1 MHNFNPYFTNDGSVG
16 LYSDTDN
23 DVYHSTF
30 GALTE
35 SYEKF
40 ILPANFPKYFEKN
53 NEIKILDLCFGIGY
67 NTKSFLNFL
76 IDFLNIETIDTDNIK
91 YNDKIYTDNTNCN
104 KKKNF
109 KMIFLLNYF
118 YEILRLRRHSERSEE
133 SHKISPQNDN
143 SKREGESEADGGFKY
158 KIFIHAI
165 DTDKNLVQ
173 LSPFI
178 TTKNKNIKNNRLPFH
193 NERVEK
199 MISGETKPKYKLH
212 KEINYLLLEN
222 VKNCINNDVKSII
235 FDKKY
240 SQYFDR
246 AVIDFYAS
254 KNLLN
259 DILYPLRHLNA
270 FLHNIYYRYISTS
283 HKKALKAL
291 KMLDFNFKVSI
302 DDARAVLKE
311 DKYKYN
317 FVFLDAFTPTKCPCL
332 WSVDF
337 FKLIFEHLE
346 DGGMILTYSN
356 SAQVRHAMLDAGFK
370 IYKNVID
377 DKPQGTVAVK
387 ISPSPQPSP
396 SRGEGVN
403 IDKIFGSTNKDKSSY
418 EKFINND
425 KTSGGK
431 LPPHFEG
438 LCRAKR
444 LSIVLREAFL
454 NENSVRVIEKG
465 WGEGGCTLPLSDY
478 ELGLLHTK
486 AGIYFRD
493 ENLNLTN
500 EEIIARH
507 EIEVKNSTLVSATK
521 YKKQNML

>member
-16 LYSDTDN
+16 LYSDNDN

-91 YNDKIYTDNTNCN
+91 CNDKIYTDNTNYN
-104 KKKNF
+104 
-109 KMIFLLNYF
+109 L
-118 YEILRLRRHSERSEE
+118 ER
-133 SHKISPQNDN
+133 KCLTY
-143 SKREGESEADGGFKY
+143 KREGDREAVEGFLY
-158 KIFIHAI
+158 KIFIHAV

-178 TTKNKNIKNNRLPFH
+178 TTKNKIIKNNKLPFH
-193 NERVEK
+193 NERVER
-199 MISGETKPKYKLH
+199 MISAKTKPKYKLH
-212 KEINYLLLEN
+212 NEINYLLLEN

-283 HKKALKAL
+283 HKRALKAL
-291 KMLDFNFKVSI
+291 KLLDFYFKVSI
-302 DDARAVLKE
+302 DDARAVLKN
-311 DKYKYN
+311 DKSKYN

-337 FKLIFEHLE
+337 FKLIYEHLE
-346 DGGMILTYSN
+346 EGGMILTYSN

-377 DKPQGTVAVK
+377 NKPQGTVAVK

-403 IDKIFGSTNKDKSSY
+403 IDKIFSSTNKDKSNY

-431 LPPHFEG
+431 LPPPFEG
-438 LCRAKR
+438 
-444 LSIVLREAFL
+444 E
-454 NENSVRVIEKG
+454 G

-493 ENLNLTN
+493 ENLSLTN
-500 EEIIARH
+500 EEIIALH
-507 EIEVKNSTLVSATK
+507 EIDVKNSTLMSATK
-521 YKKQNML
+521 YKKQNLL

>member
-16 LYSDTDN
+16 LYSDNDN

-91 YNDKIYTDNTNCN
+91 YNDKIDTDNNLCKN
-104 KKKNF
+104 LKKTPSP
-109 KMIFLLNYF
+109 LEGEGWGEG
-118 YEILRLRRHSERSEE
+118 EIL
-133 SHKISPQNDN
+133 
-143 SKREGESEADGGFKY
+143 Y

-178 TTKNKNIKNNRLPFH
+178 TTKNKNIKNNKLPFH
-193 NERVEK
+193 NERVER
-199 MISGETKPKYKLH
+199 MISAKTQPKYKLH

-240 SQYFDR
+240 AQYFDR

-254 KNLLN
+254 KNLRD
-259 DILYPLRHLNA
+259 DILYPLRRLKA

-302 DDARAVLKE
+302 DDARVVLKN
-311 DKYKYN
+311 DKSKYN

-346 DGGMILTYSN
+346 EGGMILTYSN
-356 SAQVRHAMLDAGFK
+356 SAQVRHSMLDAGFK

-377 DKPQGTVAVK
+377 YKPQGTVAVK
-387 ISPSPQPSP
+387 KTPSP
-396 SRGEGVN
+396 
-403 IDKIFGSTNKDKSSY
+403 
-418 EKFINND
+418 
-425 KTSGGK
+425 
-431 LPPHFEG
+431 LEG

-465 WGEGGCTLPLSDY
+465 WGEGGQTVPLEHDTKSLISGWSNLQELTKH

-500 EEIIARH
+500 EEIIALH
-507 EIEVKNSTLVSATK
+507 EIDVKNSTLMSATK
-521 YKKQNML
+521 YKKQNLL